1 MPGSKM
7 NSAGRGRMASLESR
21 RGAGH
26 FATRHEI
33 ARAKQVTYTSAPH
46 PPPRHRLP
54 EKGQPMIRVLGV
66 LSGLAMAALVL
77 SLAGWITGQRLVSQ
91 LLTAPPSSGPGRPTD
106 QPHGSFPG
114 GRLLPAVSERPV
126 TKTPKEST
134 ASLSPARSANESASV
149 EGPASANSVQ
159 PAPNPSGTSQQ
170 PLSGEAATPNTMPTQ
185 SRGPYHAELTRAPVS
200 RGWGDSYA
208 VRLSNSAGQPV
219 KLSGVLL
226 VAHMADG
233 SVENIAMGALPEP
246 GMYRG
251 TVPTGRSTP
260 VDLRVRVRTGD
271 KFIQIPLTR

>member
-1 MPGSKM
+1 MVSLSRHRSGAQKWRS
-7 NSAGRGRMASLESR
+7 SGASR
-21 RGAGH
+21 
-26 FATRHEI
+26 ATRLRERSKSPI
-33 ARAKQVTYTSAPH
+33 L
-46 PPPRHRLP
+46 PRHSRHRGHRLP

-66 LSGLAMAALVL
+66 LSGLVMAALVL
-77 SLAGWITGQRLVSQ
+77 SLTGWITGQRLISQ
-91 LLTAPPSSGPGRPTD
+91 LLTAPPASGPG
-106 QPHGSFPG
+106 QPAEQPRGGFPG
-114 GRLLPAVSERPV
+114 GQLLPSVSDRPV

-134 ASLSPARSANESASV
+134 ASPSPARPANEPASV

-159 PAPNPSGTSQQ
+159 PAPKPSVTSQQ
-170 PLSGEAATPNTMPTQ
+170 PLSGEAATPNTTPTP
-185 SRGPYHAELTRAPVS
+185 SRGQYRAELTRAPVS

-271 KFIQIPLTR
+271 KLIQIPLTRQ

>member
-1 MPGSKM
+1 
-7 NSAGRGRMASLESR
+7 
-21 RGAGH
+21 
-26 FATRHEI
+26 
-33 ARAKQVTYTSAPH
+33 
-46 PPPRHRLP
+46 
-54 EKGQPMIRVLGV
+54 MIRVLGV
-66 LSGLAMAALVL
+66 LSGLVMAALVL
-77 SLAGWITGQRLVSQ
+77 SLTGWITGQRLINQ
-91 LLTAPPSSGPGRPTD
+91 LLTAPPASGPG
-106 QPHGSFPG
+106 QPAEQPRGGFPG
-114 GRLLPAVSERPV
+114 GQLLPSVSDRPV

-134 ASLSPARSANESASV
+134 ASPSPARPANEPASV

-159 PAPNPSGTSQQ
+159 PAPKPSVTSQQ
-170 PLSGEAATPNTMPTQ
+170 PLSGEAATPNTTPTP
-185 SRGPYHAELTRAPVS
+185 SRGQYRAELTRAPVS

-251 TVPTGRSTP
+251 TVPTARSTP

-271 KFIQIPLTR
+271 KFIQIPLTRQ